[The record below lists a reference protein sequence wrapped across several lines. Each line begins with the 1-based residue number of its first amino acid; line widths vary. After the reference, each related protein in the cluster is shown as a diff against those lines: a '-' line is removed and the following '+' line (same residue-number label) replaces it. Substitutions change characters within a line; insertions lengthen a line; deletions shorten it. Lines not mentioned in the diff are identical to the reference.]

1 MISDLLR
8 RCSGGSPKSG
18 QSSAPTN
25 IGGGVWGAYN
35 RALERRPLLTKSI
48 TCGCLSFAADVV
60 CQKAFPPTPAAV
72 DGGLESSE
80 GEGVALDWFRL
91 TKFTVLGVI
100 YVSPSLHVWYGYLAR
115 MFPGSGLTAT
125 MQRLACDQLIF
136 APAFIAGFL
145 SLALV
150 FEGRPEAISTKLR
163 ADWLSTMR
171 ANLSL
176 WVPSMFINFRF
187 VPQQYQVLFSN
198 CVGFFWNI
206 YLSYVVSYQPKP
218 LPSPEVTPPK

>member
-1 MISDLLR
+1 
-8 RCSGGSPKSG
+8 
-18 QSSAPTN
+18 
-25 IGGGVWGAYN
+25 
-35 RALERRPLLTKSI
+35 
-48 TCGCLSFAADVV
+48 
-60 CQKAFPPTPAAV
+60 
-72 DGGLESSE
+72 
-80 GEGVALDWFRL
+80 
-91 TKFTVLGVI
+91 
-100 YVSPSLHVWYGYLAR
+100 

-150 FEGRPEAISTKLR
+150 FEGRPEAIYTKLR
-163 ADWLSTMR
+163 DHWFSTMR

-176 WVPSMFINFRF
+176 WVPSMFLNFRF

-206 YLSYVVSYQPKP
+206 YLSYVVSHQPKS
-218 LPSPEVTPPK
+218 LPSPAEVTPPK